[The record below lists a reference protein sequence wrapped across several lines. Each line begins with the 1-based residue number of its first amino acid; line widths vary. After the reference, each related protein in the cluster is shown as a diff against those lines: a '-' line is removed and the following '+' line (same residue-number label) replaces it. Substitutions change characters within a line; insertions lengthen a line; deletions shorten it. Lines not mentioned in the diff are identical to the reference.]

1 MILKVLQDFYIG
13 LSDTN
18 TKQELTETS
27 LLRFLEDIAGMHS
40 EKVGYGASSIDKTK
54 RTWIL
59 LSWKVRMFKRPK
71 MNETV
76 TVETW
81 SRLIE
86 KFYAYRDFK
95 VYDTNKNLVAIAT
108 SKWIYID
115 IENGRIVKV
124 TDEVSSCYE
133 SENVSVFDEK
143 EFADDIKLKEPESEI
158 INEID
163 FKITRNLFD
172 INNHVHNIYYMD
184 IAKEA
189 LPEDVYLNNE
199 FNDFEIM
206 YKKEIKASKETNN
219 IVKVYYTKEDDK
231 HFVSIKTDDLLH
243 AIIRLY

>member
-1 MILKVLQDFYIG
+1 MKVLQDFYVG

-18 TKQELTETS
+18 IKQELTETS

-95 VYDTNKNLVAIAT
+95 VYDSNKNLVAIAT

-133 SENVSVFDEK
+133 SENISVFDEK

>member
-1 MILKVLQDFYIG
+1 MDISWN
-13 LSDTN
+13 LSP
-18 TKQELTETS
+18 KKYL
-27 LLRFLEDIAGMHS
+27 
-40 EKVGYGASSIDKTK
+40 YPPSSIDKTK

>member
-1 MILKVLQDFYIG
+1 MKVLQDFYVG

-95 VYDTNKNLVAIAT
+95 VYDSNKNLVAIAT

>member
-1 MILKVLQDFYIG
+1 MKVLQDFYVG

-59 LSWKVRMFKRPK
+59 LSWKVRMFKRSK

-95 VYDTNKNLVAIAT
+95 VYDSNKNLVAIAT

>member
-1 MILKVLQDFYIG
+1 MKVLQDFYVG

-95 VYDTNKNLVAIAT
+95 VYDSNKNLVAIAT

-206 YKKEIKASKETNN
+206 YKKEIKESKETNN

-231 HFVSIKTDDLLH
+231 HFVSIKTDDVLH

>member
-1 MILKVLQDFYIG
+1 MKVLQDFYVG

-95 VYDTNKNLVAIAT
+95 VYDSNKNLVAIAT

-133 SENVSVFDEK
+133 SENISVFDEK

-199 FNDFEIM
+199 FIDFEIM

>member
-1 MILKVLQDFYIG
+1 MILKVLQDFYVG

-95 VYDTNKNLVAIAT
+95 VYDSNKNLVAIAT

-133 SENVSVFDEK
+133 SENISVFDEK

>member
-1 MILKVLQDFYIG
+1 MDIKIVSDSSADAINYKSNIPFESVPLKII
-13 LSDTN
+13 T
-18 TKQELTETS
+18 
-27 LLRFLEDIAGMHS
+27 
-40 EKVGYGASSIDKTK
+40 
-54 RTWIL
+54 
-59 LSWKVRMFKRPK
+59 
-71 MNETV
+71 
-76 TVETW
+76 
-81 SRLIE
+81 
-86 KFYAYRDFK
+86 
-95 VYDTNKNLVAIAT
+95 
-108 SKWIYID
+108 
-115 IENGRIVKV
+115 
-124 TDEVSSCYE
+124 
-133 SENVSVFDEK
+133 DEK
-143 EFADDIKLKEPESEI
+143 EFVDDIKLKEPESEI

>member
-1 MILKVLQDFYIG
+1 MKVLQDFYVG

-95 VYDTNKNLVAIAT
+95 VYDSNKNLVAIAT

-143 EFADDIKLKEPESEI
+143 DFADDIKLKEPESEI

-231 HFVSIKTDDLLH
+231 HFVSIKTDDVLH

>member
-1 MILKVLQDFYIG
+1 MKVLQDFYVG

-95 VYDTNKNLVAIAT
+95 VYDSNKNLVAIAT

-231 HFVSIKTDDLLH
+231 HFVSIKSDDVLH

>member
-1 MILKVLQDFYIG
+1 MKVLQDFYVG

-40 EKVGYGASSIDKTK
+40 EKVGYGASSLDITK

-95 VYDTNKNLVAIAT
+95 VYDSNKNLVAIAT

-133 SENVSVFDEK
+133 SENISVFDEK

>member
-1 MILKVLQDFYIG
+1 MKVLQDFYVG

-27 LLRFLEDIAGMHS
+27 LLRFLEDIAGIHS

-95 VYDTNKNLVAIAT
+95 VYDSNKNLVAIAT

-133 SENVSVFDEK
+133 SENISVFDEK

-189 LPEDVYLNNE
+189 LPEDVYLNYE

-231 HFVSIKTDDLLH
+231 HFVSIKTDDVLH

>member
-1 MILKVLQDFYIG
+1 MKVLQDFYVG

-95 VYDTNKNLVAIAT
+95 VYDSNKNLVAIAT

-124 TDEVSSCYE
+124 TDEVASCYE

-143 EFADDIKLKEPESEI
+143 EFVDDIKLKEPESEI
-158 INEID
+158 INQID

-231 HFVSIKTDDLLH
+231 HFVSIKTDDVLH

>member
-1 MILKVLQDFYIG
+1 MKVLQDFYVG

-95 VYDTNKNLVAIAT
+95 VYDSNKNLVAIAT

-133 SENVSVFDEK
+133 SENISVFDEK

>member
-1 MILKVLQDFYIG
+1 MILKVLQDFYVG

-95 VYDTNKNLVAIAT
+95 VYDSNKNLVAIAT

>member
-1 MILKVLQDFYIG
+1 MKVLQDFYVG

-95 VYDTNKNLVAIAT
+95 VYDSNKNLVAIAT

-231 HFVSIKTDDLLH
+231 HFVSIKTDDVLH

>member
-1 MILKVLQDFYIG
+1 MRVFQDFYVG

-59 LSWKVRMFKRPK
+59 LSWKVRIFKRPK

-86 KFYAYRDFK
+86 KFYAYRDFR
-95 VYDTNKNLVAIAT
+95 VYDSNKNLVAIAT

-124 TDEVSSCYE
+124 SEEVSSCYE
-133 SENVSVFDEK
+133 SENESVFDEL
-143 EFADDIKLKEPESEI
+143 EGANDIKLKEPELEI
-158 INEID
+158 LNEID

-219 IVKVYYTKEDDK
+219 NVKVYYTKEDDK
-231 HFVSIKTDDLLH
+231 HFACIKTGDVLH

>member
-1 MILKVLQDFYIG
+1 MKVLQDFYVG

-95 VYDTNKNLVAIAT
+95 VYDSNKNLVAIAT

-143 EFADDIKLKEPESEI
+143 EFVNDIKLKEPESEI